1 MNAPDNREVENR
13 LLLEKQRF
21 EALFKYATM
30 GILVTNDRGA
40 IVMANSFVLKEF
52 GYREEEMLGKSVE
65 QLIPDRFH
73 EGHTR
78 YRDTYYHHPETR
90 PMGAGR
96 DLFAVRKNNSEFP
109 VEISLSPFRTSEGL
123 FVIAFIVDI
132 SVRKEKEYADRRHQE
147 EMAVA
152 NEAIKKLNEEL
163 EAKVTERTQRLE
175 KTLHELEI
183 SRDEIS
189 QTLEK
194 EKELNDLKS
203 RFVSMASHEFRTP
216 LSTILS
222 SASLLAKYTLTEEQ
236 PKRDKHIQR
245 IKSSVN
251 NLTGI
256 LNEFLSIGRIEDG
269 KLEAHFA
276 DFNLPELL
284 TAVCTEM
291 EEMKKPGQVIR
302 YHHEGGE
309 QVSLDIELLR
319 NVLINLLSN
328 AIKFSPENAAIEV
341 NSIVRNGGHIT
352 ISLKDE
358 GMGIPPEDQ
367 EHLFERF
374 FRGKNVINIQGTGL
388 GLHIVGKYIELMQG
402 TISYTSE
409 LNKGTEF
416 ILNFKL

>member
-1 MNAPDNREVENR
+1 MDAGKMSENK
-13 LLLEKQRF
+13 LLREKQRF
-21 EALFKYATM
+21 EALFNYATM
-30 GILVTNDRGA
+30 GILVADHHGK
-40 IVMANSFVLKEF
+40 IIQANNYALKEF
-52 GYREEEMLGKSVE
+52 GYQESDLVGQHVE
-65 QLIPDRFH
+65 QLIPSRFQH
-73 EGHTR
+73 NHVD
-78 YRDTYYHHPETR
+78 YRNAYNHHPETR

-96 DLFAVRKNNSEFP
+96 DLFARRKDGSEFP
-109 VEISLSPFRTSEGL
+109 VEISLSPYQTEEGL
-123 FVIAFIVDI
+123 FVIAFIIDI
-132 SVRKEKEYADRRHQE
+132 SVRKEKEDADKKHRE
-147 EMAVA
+147 EITRV
-152 NEAIKKLNEEL
+152 NTAIRKLNDEL
-163 EAKVTERTQRLE
+163 EAKVMERTRQLE
-175 KTLHELEI
+175 QTLQELEA
-183 SRDEIS
+183 SRDEMS
-189 QTLEK
+189 LSLEK
-194 EKELNDLKS
+194 EKELNDMKS

-284 TAVCTEM
+284 TAVCTEIG
-291 EEMKKPGQVIR
+291 EMKKSGQVIR
-302 YHHEGGE
+302 YHHEGDKL
-309 QVSLDIELLR
+309 VSLDMELLR

-328 AIKFSPENAAIEV
+328 AIKFSPENAVIEV
-341 NSIVRNGGHIT
+341 NSIARDDGHIT

-358 GMGIPPEDQ
+358 GMGISAEDQ

-402 TISYTSE
+402 SISYTSE